1 MTENNRKNNNSR
13 QDRKAALR
21 DLQKKIFLRAFF
33 SVVTLLLTAV
43 LIFSL
48 TAAWYTNVA
57 DAGGLTFVAKEWDFD
72 GSIIIQNEAIS
83 MAPGDSGTIFMQI
96 SNNGTENAS
105 AAVTVSKANLSEPMK
120 KRLYFYVDSSF
131 YRNAERMERVYVSDS
146 GGYTYTVFPNS
157 QVSITADSQNAP
169 PLKWM
174 WVYDVLGYYVRG
186 SVTDSSVQI
195 DEYIRPIEYSYDPI
209 TTTFAAD
216 GSLKTVD
223 GFKTVGSF
231 LKEISAVDGYE
242 GTIDVS
248 QKTASGYYPVFVNSE
263 GYGVWA
269 YLCNYDEIQQ
279 NMQYDTEI
287 GEADVSQSYPVEIY
301 VTGSNT
307 QSTAMEVSSK
317 EMLTSVLSTM
327 SYANVKLTQNM
338 SFDQELV
345 IKSGS
350 RIDIDLNGYTLSSS
364 ASNVINAEVG
374 SKITVANGVL
384 SGNDQNFGVLA
395 TGAEIVIDN
404 AVIQNVSE
412 GIKIVDHQNNINADS
427 RVHIVDSEISAVED
441 GLWIYGNNG
450 DTETKTMVIVERS
463 KITGT
468 SYAGIICN
476 GSYKGTD
483 IQVLES
489 VIKGY
494 YAGIY
499 HPQKNSTLKILNSE
513 VEGLSGLVVKGGT
526 VSVEDSTVR
535 GIAEGA
541 EIEEPAYLS
550 SGFSVTG
557 DGIYLEANYDWTADI
572 KICGSKTKVSSLN
585 AFAVRKFEADAP
597 GANIVIEGGVYST
610 DVSAYLAMDA
620 TQTANEDGSY
630 TVNK

>member
-13 QDRKAALR
+13 QDREAALR
-21 DLQKKIFLRAFF
+21 DLRKKIFLRAFF

-120 KRLYFYVDSSF
+120 KRLYFYVDTSF

-364 ASNVINAEVG
+364 AANVINAEVG

-468 SYAGIICN
+468 SYTGIICN

-499 HPQKNSTLKILNSE
+499 HPQKDSTLKILNSE

>member
-120 KRLYFYVDSSF
+120 KRLYFYVDTSF

-468 SYAGIICN
+468 SYTGIICN

-499 HPQKNSTLKILNSE
+499 HPQKDSTLKILNSE

-541 EIEEPAYLS
+541 EIEEPAYLP